1 MFLIFLHDRSLIY
14 CDFEGLIFTNVYK
27 KKLKITPLAP
37 TRAVQTPCLKLAPA
51 LTSNSGS
58 APGLIDGFEN
68 HIGHFCMRQ
77 VCVTNFT
84 HSAPIICT
92 HVGGP
97 LSYIINVF
105 YNSSTYFDC
114 LFSLHSAG
122 AG

>member
-1 MFLIFLHDRSLIY
+1 MILKVLYLQTFKKIIKNHPLGPNQGCSDPLPKTGARFNFKFRIRPWFDRRFRKSYRTFLY
-14 CDFEGLIFTNVYK
+14 E
-27 KKLKITPLAP
+27 
-37 TRAVQTPCLKLAPA
+37 
-51 LTSNSGS
+51 TS
-58 APGLIDGFEN
+58 
-68 HIGHFCMRQ
+68 
-77 VCVTNFT
+77 VCHKFHTF
-84 HSAPIICT
+84 SPPIICT